1 MKKVVSVLIVLTIV
15 CTSTAM
21 TTELGTK
28 QNSNIIKLKDGYAVI
43 SDKNEVEIVFH
54 GEKYKMVVNK
64 LGTEYVAK
72 IIDSK
77 GNNFGGRR
85 WSITQ

>member
-1 MKKVVSVLIVLTIV
+1 MKKVVGILLVLITV

-21 TTELGTK
+21 ATELGTK

-64 LGTEYVAK
+64 
-72 IIDSK
+72 S
-77 GNNFGGRR
+77 
-85 WSITQ
+85 